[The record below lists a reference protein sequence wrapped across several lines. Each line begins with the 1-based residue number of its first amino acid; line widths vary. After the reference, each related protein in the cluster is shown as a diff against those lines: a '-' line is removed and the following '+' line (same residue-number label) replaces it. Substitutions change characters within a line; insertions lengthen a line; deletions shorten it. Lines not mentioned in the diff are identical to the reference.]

1 MKKRILVGFLITC
14 MLSFGAVSAT
24 QAFGLGDILKVGGM
38 SILID
43 KFATPL
49 NNFINTLMA
58 KHGAETDYSTKVVPI
73 LTVGS
78 GGYIGA
84 AQVTGPSDLIEQTEA
99 VIQVEGNFNGSQF
112 RVKGLIPI
120 DSKNPVHF
128 SRVTGVGIS
137 AIIDIRI

>member
-1 MKKRILVGFLITC
+1 MGKRILVGFLITC
-14 MLSFGAVSAT
+14 ILSFGAVSAT

-58 KHGAETDYSTKVVPI
+58 KHGAETDYATKVVPI